1 MFLQPFYNI
10 DQNVEQPT
18 AASSL
23 TISAE
28 QGSRFAKTISNDFNP
43 IHDADSKRFC
53 VPGDLLFALVLQ
65 RYGLS
70 QNMSFQFSGMVS
82 AETALEFPES
92 PGEQF
97 TIADGR
103 EKPYLQVSRSGDR
116 STDPRVLASV
126 IKNYVFFSGQNFPH
140 ILVPLMADKNVMIN
154 PQRPLVIYES
164 MSLQLNVPLETLR
177 EPLVELAETNLE
189 VDGKRGNATFH
200 FNLVDAG
207 QPSGKGLKSLILS
220 GLREYQ
226 QEAIDQMVADYL
238 DNQARHSGGPD

>member
-82 AETALEFPES
+82 AETALEFP
-92 PGEQF
+92 
-97 TIADGR
+97 
-103 EKPYLQVSRSGDR
+103 
-116 STDPRVLASV
+116 RVTRRA
-126 IKNYVFFSGQNFPH
+126 
-140 ILVPLMADKNVMIN
+140 
-154 PQRPLVIYES
+154 IY
-164 MSLQLNVPLETLR
+164 
-177 EPLVELAETNLE
+177 
-189 VDGKRGNATFH
+189 DC
-200 FNLVDAG
+200 
-207 QPSGKGLKSLILS
+207 
-220 GLREYQ
+220 
-226 QEAIDQMVADYL
+226 
-238 DNQARHSGGPD
+238 